1 MVLTKSRVWG
11 VAGQTSPENKNHP
24 VKNVGGYNSIVTFQ

>member
-1 MVLTKSRVWG
+1 MVLTKSRVLG
-11 VAGQTSPENKNHP
+11 VAGRNSPENKDHP